1 MPEWRFVIDGEL
13 VAIPLQSRMDASDAQ
28 PLVRMALAGL
38 GVICIPDMLVQ
49 AHLDSGALQ
58 VVLHDYQPKDHW
70 LYAAYTQRRHNSAA
84 LKAFVAHLE
93 ARWRA

>member
-1 MPEWRFVIDGEL
+1 
-13 VAIPLQSRMDASDAQ
+13 
-28 PLVRMALAGL
+28 
-38 GVICIPDMLVQ
+38 MLVQ